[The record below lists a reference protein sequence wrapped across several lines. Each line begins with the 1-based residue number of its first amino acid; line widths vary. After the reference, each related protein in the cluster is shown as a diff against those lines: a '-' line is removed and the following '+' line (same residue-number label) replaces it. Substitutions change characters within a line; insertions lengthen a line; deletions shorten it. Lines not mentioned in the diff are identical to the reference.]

1 MTGTLIVNGFLK
13 SDKFDDIYSRL
24 KDSFERF
31 GVALSI
37 STNASILH
45 ALDGDIDFP
54 QKPDFVLFWD
64 KDISLA
70 KALETRGIRVFNSSS
85 AIELCDN
92 KAKMHLALKGLPMP
106 KTVIAPMTF
115 PNIGFT
121 DTDFL
126 NKVASLLGFPI
137 VVKECFGSFGAQV
150 YLAKDQNELL
160 TLVKEHERVPLLFQE
175 LVTES
180 SGRDVRINVVGDKVI
195 TAMLREN
202 KFGDFRSN
210 ITLGGTALPYSPT
223 DEECSLALLAT
234 KKLGLDFAGVDIL
247 FGKDG
252 PLLCEVNSNAHF
264 KSTHDCTGVNL
275 ADFIAEHITNKCR

>member
-1 MTGTLIVNGFLK
+1 MTGTLIVNRFLK

-24 KDSFERF
+24 KESFERL
-31 GVALSI
+31 GVRLSVC
-37 STNASILH
+37 TNADLLH
-45 ALDGDIDFP
+45 TVDGNIDFAE
-54 QKPDFVLFWD
+54 KPDFVLFWD

-70 KALETRGIRVFNSSS
+70 KALEMRGIKVFNSAS
-85 AIELCDN
+85 AIEVCDD
-92 KAKMHLALKGLPMP
+92 KSKMHLALSDLPMP
-106 KTVIAPMTF
+106 KTVITPMTF

-126 NKVASLLGFPI
+126 DKVVSLLGFPI

-150 YLAKDQNELL
+150 YLAKDKDELL
-160 TLVKEHERVPLLFQE
+160 GITKAYESVPLLFQE
-175 LVTES
+175 FISES
-180 SGRDVRINVVGDKVI
+180 SGRDVRINVVGDKVV
-195 TAMLREN
+195 TAMLRES

-234 KKLGLDFAGVDIL
+234 RKLGLDFAGVDIL
-247 FGKDG
+247 FGPDG

-264 KSTHDCTGVNL
+264 KSTYDCTGVNL